1 MRTSRFV
8 VTYVLMLVIQL
19 VLTRHG
25 QVAPYLYVCLLPAMV
40 FCIPTAIPSWV
51 AMLAAFA
58 SGMLVD
64 GLADGPLGLNT
75 AALVAVAFTRRGVI
89 GLLIDSEL
97 IERNYNFSFYRNG
110 WQKIS
115 LALIVEIVLFF
126 TIYVTADSAGT
137 RSAGFNA
144 MRILISTA
152 VSYIFSLG
160 VVATLSPRIR
170 Q

>member
-1 MRTSRFV
+1 MRASRFV
-8 VTYVLMLVIQL
+8 VTYVLMLVLQL

-25 QVAPYLYVCLLPAMV
+25 QVAPYLYVCLLPAMIL
-40 FCIPTAIPSWV
+40 CIPTALPTWA

-75 AALVAVAFTRRGVI
+75 MALVAVAFTRRSAI

-115 LALIVEIVLFF
+115 LALIAEIVLFF
-126 TIYVTADSAGT
+126 AIYVIADSAGT
-137 RSAGFNA
+137 RSVGFNA
-144 MRILISTA
+144 MRILISST
-152 VSYIFSLG
+152 VSYIFSLA